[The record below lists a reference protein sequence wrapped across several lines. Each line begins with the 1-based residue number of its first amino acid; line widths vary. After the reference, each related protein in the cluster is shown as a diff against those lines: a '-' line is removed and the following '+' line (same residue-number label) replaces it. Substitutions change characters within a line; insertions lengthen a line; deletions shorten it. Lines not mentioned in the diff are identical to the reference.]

1 MLVFEFEDDTT
12 LSIIMVLGDANTNQ
26 NQSVRSNPFLLYDAD
41 QPGQSLIKTQLWNL
55 KQQDMDINKYFTRFI
70 TLWNELKYYKP
81 PMVCN
86 CGGAKEALEKY
97 EQEECLTQFLHGVKQ
112 SHRQTIDMILTKE
125 PLPDVYWALKC
136 LECEESRRPIDDYRT
151 LFMERR
157 RF

>member
-1 MLVFEFEDDTT
+1 MVTSWITSSVSDDIRK
-12 LSIIMVLGDANTNQ
+12 SIIYYNTAQAMWSALKHRYHRNDNFRIYQ
-26 NQSVRSNPFLLYDAD
+26 
-41 QPGQSLIKTQLWNL
+41 IKTQLWNL

-81 PMVCN
+81 PVVCT
-86 CGGAKEALEKY
+86 CGGVKEALAKY
-97 EQEECLTQFLHGVKQ
+97 EQEECLTQFLHVVKQ
-112 SHRQTIDMILTKE
+112 SHRQTINMILTKE